1 VPERYGGVG
10 LGAVELTALMER
22 MGEHLLCAPFFS
34 TLCLAAQAILLGG
47 SEAQKRAQ
55 LPGIAAGRLSA
66 ALAYAERDCVQELD
80 ALETRFESEP
90 GGGFRIS
97 GTKRY
102 VVDGHSA
109 DLLVVAARRAGTQGE
124 QGLDLFLV
132 SPTLPGVR
140 RRPLPGMDL
149 TRRLAEIS
157 LDGVRVPEQALLGE
171 APGRGAAV
179 LRETLDRAAIALA
192 AEQVGGA
199 QRCLDLSVDYAKQRV
214 QFGRPIGSF
223 QAIKHLC
230 ADMLLLV
237 ESARSA
243 AYSAACV
250 AAEGSEGLAVAASL
264 ASAYCGDA
272 YFRCAGDAI
281 QIHGGVGFTWEYD
294 PHLHFKRARASQS
307 LLGDPAWHR
316 ERVARALGL

>member
-1 VPERYGGVG
+1 MDSTTCEVVRLEGEVVDVTLDRPVSDDELRRVG
-10 LGAVELTALMER
+10 AT
-22 MGEHLLCAPFFS
+22 
-34 TLCLAAQAILLGG
+34 
-47 SEAQKRAQ
+47 
-55 LPGIAAGRLSA
+55 LSA
-66 ALAYAERDCVQELD
+66 AQLLGIAIATQEL
-80 ALETRFESEP
+80 AT
-90 GGGFRIS
+90 
-97 GTKRY
+97 
-102 VVDGHSA
+102 A
-109 DLLVVAARRAGTQGE
+109 
-124 QGLDLFLV
+124 
-132 SPTLPGVR
+132 
-140 RRPLPGMDL
+140 
-149 TRRLAEIS
+149 
-157 LDGVRVPEQALLGE
+157 
-171 APGRGAAV
+171 
-179 LRETLDRAAIALA
+179 
-192 AEQVGGA
+192 
-199 QRCLDLSVDYAKQRV
+199 YAKQRE

-250 AAEGSEGLAVAASL
+250 AADGSEGLAVAASL